1 MPDQRHS
8 LPAVVEVHRGSLIES
23 IHRAHVCVVDSDNEV
38 LMALGNPDHV
48 VYMRSS
54 AKPLQ
59 AAAMVWQDVAERYE
73 LSDRQIAIIAG
84 SHGGEPIHIE
94 TVVSILACAELKPE
108 ALQCGVHPPLD
119 ETALKQMRKTGIE
132 PTVLHHNC
140 SGKHAG
146 MLLTALH
153 LGENIDDYLNPE
165 SGVQKGI
172 VEFLAMIADLAPGDI
187 VLALDGC
194 TAPVHA
200 LPMRNAALAFLRL
213 IEPDGLPGNV
223 QKALLK
229 VANAMRAYPEMV
241 GGNHQR
247 ICTDLLRTV
256 DSRYE
261 FVAKAGA
268 EGYYAAGWRDPVSRK
283 GFGMTL
289 KLEDGAVRGR
299 NPLII
304 AVLQRFGVLPVELPE
319 ILKPYASCPVT
330 NYRGFQVGEIKVNLG
345 DDV

>member
-1 MPDQRHS
+1 MPDQITP
-8 LPAVVEVHRGSLIES
+8 PAVVEVHRGSLIES
-23 IHRAHVCVVDSDNEV
+23 THRAYVCVVDSDNKV
-38 LMALGNPDHV
+38 LMTLGNPDHV
-48 VYMRSS
+48 TYMRSS

-59 AAAMVWQDVAERYE
+59 AAAMVWQNVAGRYE

-84 SHGGEPIHIE
+84 SHSGEPVHIE
-94 TVVSILACAELKPE
+94 TVLSILTTAELKPK
-108 ALQCGVHPPLD
+108 ALQCGVHPPFD
-119 ETALKQMRKTGIE
+119 ESARKQMRETGIE

-153 LGENIDDYLNPE
+153 LNENIDDYLNPE

-172 VEFLAMIADLAPGDI
+172 VEFLAMIADLEPADI

-194 TAPVHA
+194 NAPVHA
-200 LPMRNAALAFLRL
+200 LPMRNAALTFSRL
-213 IEPDGLPGNV
+213 IEPDGLPEKV
-223 QKALLK
+223 QQALLR
-229 VANAMRAYPEMV
+229 VANTMRTYPEMI
-241 GGNHQR
+241 GANRQR

-256 DSRYE
+256 NPKYE

-268 EGYYAAGWRDPVSRK
+268 EGYYAAGWRDPVTRK
-283 GFGMTL
+283 GFGMTI
-289 KLEDGAVRGR
+289 KMEDGAVRGR

-304 AVLQRFGVLPVELPE
+304 SVLQRFDVLPEELPE

-330 NYRGFQVGEIKVNLG
+330 NHRGFQIGEIKVNLG